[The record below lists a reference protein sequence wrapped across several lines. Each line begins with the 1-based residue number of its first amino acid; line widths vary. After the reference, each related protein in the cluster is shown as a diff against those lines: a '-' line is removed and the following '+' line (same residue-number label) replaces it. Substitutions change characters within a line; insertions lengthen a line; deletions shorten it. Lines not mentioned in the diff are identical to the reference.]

1 VKICLSNMHIDI
13 RKPLYGSFVNLREDH
28 LKQAIKK
35 GEAFYVSIKGGPKVK
50 IDPQEWI
57 RTGKKAEQVFRF
69 KDRPMKLVGNYVQ
82 TIPITESRE
91 SKKEVCGTCEKNNE
105 ADCGIQMCL
114 LR

>member
-1 VKICLSNMHIDI
+1 MHIDI

-35 GEAFYVSIKGGPKVK
+35 GETFYVSIKGGPKVK

-57 RTGKKAEQVFRF
+57 KTGKKVEQVFRF

-82 TIPITESRE
+82 TKTQDSQQVEKGTGLSVLDLDTNTRLTER
-91 SKKEVCGTCEKNNE
+91 
-105 ADCGIQMCL
+105 L
-114 LR
+114 L